1 MFYNICAWGKVEHCV
16 AFNPNCVEQF
26 PISPYETHKYEKKE
40 ADVMAFLGSSNYSLD
55 AKNRVFVPAKYREE
69 LGNVFYV
76 TRSLESCLT
85 IYTEDEWS
93 LFLQSLDRLPNTTGA
108 AAKEYFMSAAQ
119 KCAPDTSGR
128 ILLDDTLKSHAK
140 INKNVVFVG
149 AGRVINVWSEEEWSA
164 REANRDLES
173 IRSLLLQYGL

>member
-1 MFYNICAWGKVEHCV
+1 
-16 AFNPNCVEQF
+16 
-26 PISPYETHKYEKKE
+26 
-40 ADVMAFLGSSNYSLD
+40 MAFLGSNNYSLD
-55 AKNRVFVPAKYREE
+55 SKNRVFVPAKYREE

-119 KCAPDTSGR
+119 KCAPDGSGR
-128 ILLDDTLKSHAK
+128 ILLDDTLISHAK

-164 REANRDLES
+164 REANRDLDS

>member
-1 MFYNICAWGKVEHCV
+1 MKYTGGK
-16 AFNPNCVEQF
+16 NMSQSQLTG
-26 PISPYETHKYEKKE
+26 II
-40 ADVMAFLGSSNYSLD
+40 VMAVVFVILLGLAYCSNNYSLD

-119 KCAPDTSGR
+119 KCAPDASGR